1 MLNMNLKK
9 TLRIGTMILSVLLI
23 IGETIVLLKTDKY
36 WPLSI
41 DDYFAASFLILIA
54 YFSKNN
60 KYIPYLVAG
69 WAFVL
74 GNMYAM
80 LFNRLDP
87 VYGSGDR
94 INLLIAINFIALFF
108 LIFSVVVSRKNN
120 K

>member
-1 MLNMNLKK
+1 MKAKIL
-9 TLRIGTMILSVLLI
+9 LRIGTIVLSVLLI
-23 IGETIVLLKTDKY
+23 IGETIVLVKTDKY

-41 DDYFAASFLILIA
+41 DDYLAAIYLILIA
-54 YFSKNN
+54 YLSKNN
-60 KYIPYLVAG
+60 KYLPYLMVG

-87 VYGSGDR
+87 IYGSGER

-108 LIFSVVVSRKNN
+108 LIFSAIVLKKN
-120 K
+120 KA